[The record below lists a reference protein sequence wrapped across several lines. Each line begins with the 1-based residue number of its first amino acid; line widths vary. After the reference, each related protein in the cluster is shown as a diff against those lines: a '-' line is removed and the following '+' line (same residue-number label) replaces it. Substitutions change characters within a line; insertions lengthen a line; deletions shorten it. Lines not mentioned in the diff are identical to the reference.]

1 MGQRIT
7 VHLHDG
13 PSWADLRTELDV
25 PAAFPASVL
34 AEADD
39 AARRPLPSLPDQTDV
54 PYLTIDPPGSLDL
67 DQAMHLERTGDGY
80 RVRYAIADVASFVTP
95 GGAVDAEAHRRGA
108 TAYFPDLRVPLH
120 PPILAEDAASLL
132 PEQVRPAVVW
142 DLGLTADGEL
152 RTTAVSRALVRS
164 VRRLTYAAV
173 QEALDTGAAD
183 EQLLLLA
190 EIGPRRQSLARARGA
205 IDIPTPEQ
213 EVTDGQ
219 NGRPHLSYRAA
230 LPCEGW
236 NAQISLLTGIAAAG
250 LMIEAR
256 IGLLRTLPPPDEE
269 AVTSLRRSALAL
281 GVAWPAGAAYAD
293 VVSDLDPTQPAAA
306 ALLTLATRLLRGAGY
321 VAFDGSLPEQPLHS
335 AVAASYAHCTAPLRR
350 LADRY
355 VNEVCLAV
363 SAGQAVPSWARA
375 ALPALPEEM
384 SASDRRAHELD
395 RAVVD
400 LAEALVLGP
409 RVGEVFDAVVVDSG
423 TSSGTVQLRD
433 PAVRARCEAADL
445 PLGEHVNVRLIT
457 ADALTRTVVFA
468 LADSP
473 PG

>member
-7 VHLHDG
+7 VHHVHDG
-13 PSWADLRTELDV
+13 PSWADLRAELAV
-25 PAAFPASVL
+25 PESFPAAVL

-39 AARRPLPSLPDQTDV
+39 AVHRPFPPLPDLTAV
-54 PYLTIDPPGSLDL
+54 PFLTIDPPGSLDL
-67 DQAMHLERTGDGY
+67 DQAMHLERTSDGY

-95 GGAVDAEAHRRGA
+95 GGQIDAEAHRRGA
-108 TAYFPDLRVPLH
+108 TAYFPDVRVPLH
-120 PPILAEDAASLL
+120 PPVLAEDAASLL

-142 DLGLTADGEL
+142 DLGLSADGEL

-164 VRRLTYAAV
+164 VRRLTYAEV
-173 QEALDTGAAD
+173 QQAMVAGAPD

-190 EIGPRRQSLARARGA
+190 EIGPRRQALARARGA
-205 IDIPTPEQ
+205 VDIPTPEQ
-213 EVTDGQ
+213 EVTDGPD
-219 NGRPHLSYRAA
+219 GLPRLSFRAQ
-230 LPCEGW
+230 LPSEGW

-250 LMIEAR
+250 LMLGAK
-256 IGLLRTLPPPDEE
+256 IGLLRTLPPPQESD
-269 AVTSLRRSALAL
+269 VVSLRRSALAL
-281 GVAWPAGAAYAD
+281 GLEWPPEASYGD
-293 VVSDLDPTQPAAA
+293 VVSTLDPTQPGAA

-363 SAGQAVPSWARA
+363 SAGASVPPWARA

-409 RVGEVFDAVVVDSG
+409 RVGEIFDAVVVDSG
-423 TSSGTVQLRD
+423 TSSGTVQLRE
-433 PAVRARCEAADL
+433 PAVRARCEGADL
-445 PLGEHVNVRLIT
+445 PLGEQVRVRLVT
-457 ADALTRTVVFA
+457 ADALARKVVFA
-468 LADSP
+468 LAD
-473 PG
+473 